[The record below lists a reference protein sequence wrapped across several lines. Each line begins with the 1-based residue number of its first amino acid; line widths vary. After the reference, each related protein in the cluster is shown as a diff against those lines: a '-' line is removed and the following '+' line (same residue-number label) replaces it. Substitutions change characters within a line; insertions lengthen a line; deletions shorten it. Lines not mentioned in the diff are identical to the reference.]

1 MLDYDWVL
9 DLDIKSFFDDIDWE
23 LLMRAVRRHTDCK
36 WVLLYLE
43 RWLRAPVCMPDG
55 QLIHREKGT
64 PQGAVVS
71 PVLANLFL
79 HYAFDLWMRRNI
91 RTCSSNVTQMM
102 LSAIVEAKHKRK
114 SCVWRLKS
122 GWRNAG
128 CDCIRTRPRSS
139 TAKTQTERELSR
151 SGRSISRLHIQAE
164 ISDQPSR

>member
-1 MLDYDWVL
+1 
-9 DLDIKSFFDDIDWE
+9 
-23 LLMRAVRRHTDCK
+23 MRAVRRHTDCK

-79 HYAFDLWMRRNI
+79 HYAFDRWMRREYPDVQFE
-91 RTCSSNVTQMM
+91 RYADD
-102 LSAIVEAKHKRK
+102 AICHCRSEAKHKRK

-151 SGRSISRLHIQAE
+151 SGRSIFSVTHSGR
-164 ISDQPSR
+164 D